1 MKFLFKLIILIFFP
15 TAKDEN
21 SVKLKSKSPITYF
34 LGILLVI
41 LAGCSFTAAN
51 VIQKIICPSLSFWS
65 LMLIRSLIQM
75 TIMAVY
81 MIYRRKNFLPP
92 KEVSDKDN
100 PNKIIKAR
108 NTIFLQGFFGGLLLL
123 AIFVAVKNVPL
134 GDVSA
139 IIFCTPV
146 SNASSS

>member
-1 MKFLFKLIILIFFP
+1 
-15 TAKDEN
+15 
-21 SVKLKSKSPITYF
+21 
-34 LGILLVI
+34 
-41 LAGCSFTAAN
+41 
-51 VIQKIICPSLSFWS
+51 
-65 LMLIRSLIQM
+65 MLIRSLIQM

-81 MIYRRKNFLPP
+81 VIYRGKKFLPP

-108 NTIFLQGFFGGLLLL
+108 RTIFLQGFFGGLLLL

-146 SNASSS
+146 SNAG